1 MTVINNYYDTRA
13 SNLADESIINNEEGK
28 AEDLSLL
35 PSEKGVNSNKFWV
48 LDHVSSGEITYS
60 SKFIDKYF
68 DSYSV
73 GRDIPPILVEKG
85 LELSDLGIS
94 DEESAGWQKISSDS
108 GIESGIHCSDCVEF
122 MRDNM
127 TDGVVDLTV
136 TSPPYDSLRA
146 YNGYEF
152 NFEATARELYRVT
165 KPGGVVV
172 WVVGDAVVNGGE
184 TGTSFRQALYFQEVG
199 FRLFD
204 TMIYE
209 KTGTSYPSNGRYTQ
223 VFEYMFVL
231 SKSRPKTFN
240 PIKDVLKRWPGG
252 SWGKTRRRKQ
262 DGTLDT
268 KTIKEGDGNEFKQR
282 SNIWVI
288 KNGRG
293 FGTKD
298 DIAYEH
304 PAIFPEELAEGHV
317 ITWSNPNDL
326 IFDPFCGAGTTLK
339 MALLH
344 GRNFIGVDIS
354 QKYCDIAMKRLA
366 AVSPELQIFS
376 DGQALHNT
384 DQNIKDGA

>member
-13 SNLADESIINNEEGK
+13 SNLADESIINNEGK
-28 AEDLSLL
+28 ADGLSVI
-35 PSEKGVNSNKFWV
+35 PSEQGLNSNKNWV
-48 LDHVSSGEITYS
+48 LDHVYLGEITYS

-122 MRDNM
+122 MRNHM
-127 TDGVVDLTV
+127 RDGVVDLTV
-136 TSPPYDSLRA
+136 KSPPYDSLRT

-240 PIKDVLKRWPGG
+240 PIKDVLSDGREEVGG
-252 SWGKTRRRKQ
+252 KPVGESRT
-262 DGTLDT
+262 
-268 KTIKEGDGNEFKQR
+268 
-282 SNIWVI
+282 
-288 KNGRG
+288 
-293 FGTKD
+293 
-298 DIAYEH
+298 
-304 PAIFPEELAEGHV
+304 EL
-317 ITWSNPNDL
+317 L
-326 IFDPFCGAGTTLK
+326 TLK
-339 MALLH
+339 L
-344 GRNFIGVDIS
+344 
-354 QKYCDIAMKRLA
+354 
-366 AVSPELQIFS
+366 
-376 DGQALHNT
+376 
-384 DQNIKDGA
+384 